1 MSVGSISKQHSLR
14 LEQAQ
19 TYIPQGLAVLA
30 LVLIAGHKIHLGPL
44 PQGAIVLFT
53 KALPI
58 GLRHLAQRLGQGF
71 AHPRADRKANP
82 PTGLLF
88 PIRVLEPLQQLVL
101 MTGRVAPEVALAE
114 AL

>member
-1 MSVGSISKQHSLR
+1 MSVGAISKQHSLR

-30 LVLIAGHKIHLGPL
+30 LVLLTGHKIHLGPL
-44 PQGAIVLFT
+44 PQGAIILFA

-58 GLRHLAQRLGQGF
+58 RLRHLAQRLGF
-71 AHPRADRKANP
+71 AHHRANRKANP
-82 PTGLLF
+82 PAELPF

-101 MTGRVAPEVALAE
+101 MTGRIAPEVALAD